1 VRGHAV
7 RVVAECAAKVV
18 YASDGFLL
26 GFDYAWRYMGVL
38 GGTNFF
44 TVNLG
49 W

>member
-1 VRGHAV
+1 LN
-7 RVVAECAAKVV
+7 
-18 YASDGFLL
+18 YASEGFLL